1 MAHVRLVGDQIM
13 GCLKH
18 IIKPFKEWDEV
29 LLSVAEFLSSTL
41 SDRCYHHFLVI
52 LIDG

>member
-52 LIDG
+52 